1 MSCNNNHS
9 GLEGGGIMSRINF
22 KELDEISEKM
32 MELLEERG
40 IRYEEY
46 QTIAELLKLK
56 MRYKE
61 GYCGR

>member
-1 MSCNNNHS
+1 
-9 GLEGGGIMSRINF
+9 MSRINF